1 MVLEAGEG
9 SVNVSGFNAIADKLR
24 LGGSLAGKSIS
35 FVTELGSTL
44 VKAGDDLLATIKDV
58 VTGVQKALVWA
69 DIPLYRYEVVDLP
82 KCGGRDPNRNPCLS
96 AEGDRDNLN

>member
-1 MVLEAGEG
+1 
-9 SVNVSGFNAIADKLR
+9 

-69 DIPLYRYEVVDLP
+69 DIPLYRYRYLKNISALIGADLRL
-82 KCGGRDPNRNPCLS
+82 KISL
-96 AEGDRDNLN
+96 L